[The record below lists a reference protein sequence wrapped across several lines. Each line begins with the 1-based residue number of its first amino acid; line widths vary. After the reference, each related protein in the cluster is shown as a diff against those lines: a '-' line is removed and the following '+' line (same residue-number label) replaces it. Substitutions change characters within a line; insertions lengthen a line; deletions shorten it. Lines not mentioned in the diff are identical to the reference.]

1 MVLSLIHLHIVYAL
15 DADISALNLNRF
27 KGLLLGMPYL
37 MGFSLLLIYS
47 IYNVKKYS
55 NTLLMIFSVFIFYK
69 TFTIFII
76 GFDKILLILNVIY
89 LIVSYNFISL
99 YLEELKK
106 SIYNPRFELG
116 SLFVDEYYD
125 VEVELYDV
133 SKGKTVKGKLVNFD
147 ESSLIVY
154 SLENSID
161 GEVKVVLKYKRH
173 VFTCI
178 GKVVTRHDN
187 GIGISI
193 TKEDK
198 EHELDWKEFYKVQF
212 GRGFAQ

>member
-1 MVLSLIHLHIVYAL
+1 
-15 DADISALNLNRF
+15 
-27 KGLLLGMPYL
+27 
-37 MGFSLLLIYS
+37 
-47 IYNVKKYS
+47 
-55 NTLLMIFSVFIFYK
+55 MIFTVFIFYK

-89 LIVSYNFISL
+89 LIVSYNFISI

-106 SIYNPRFELG
+106 SIYNPSFELG

-125 VEVELYDV
+125 VEVELYDI
-133 SKGKTVKGKLVNFD
+133 SKGKTLKGKLVNFD
-147 ESSLIVY
+147 EASLIVY
-154 SLENSID
+154 SEETLIN

-187 GIGISI
+187 GIGIRI
-193 TKEDK
+193 IKDNK
-198 EHELDWKEFYKVQF
+198 EHELDWSEFYKVQF
-212 GRGFAQ
+212 NRGFAQ